1 MDKELITTWLTDQG
15 VTILIILI
23 AAVVAYRL
31 LLISTRTL
39 SKRIQLLDDIEG
51 SDLDKRTITVFR
63 IVRSSG
69 VVIIVG
75 TAVIMILSE
84 LGIPVTPVLASVG
97 FVGLAF
103 GLGAQTLVKDII
115 SGLFVLL
122 ENQYTVGD
130 AVEISGVSGTVEA
143 MTLRATMI
151 RDLYGT
157 FHIIPNGEI
166 RVVANKSRDWSLA
179 LVEVNISYE
188 EDIDTALTTLQL
200 IGDRM
205 MADETINGTLLESPV
220 VTGVEGLDEWAIRLR
235 ITAKTLPGG
244 QWGIQRYLRRQI
256 RLVFAEKGI
265 DLAFPRQEVRMITP
279 EKGDSA
285 L

>member
-115 SGLFVLL
+115 SGLVVLL
-122 ENQYTVGD
+122 D